1 MKVTTKVVLMK
12 IAPTNILYHEIIG
25 LKISVIG
32 SSDES
37 LNCISGEVIDETKN
51 TLKVNTSRGVRIIP
65 KATVKL
71 KIQLPEGSHT
81 ILEGDKITYRSE
93 DRIGRMRRES

>member
-1 MKVTTKVVLMK
+1 MNIT
-12 IAPTNILYHEIIG
+12 PRNILYHEIVG

-32 SSDES
+32 SSNEAFS
-37 LNCISGEVIDETKN
+37 SISGEVIDETKN
-51 TLKVNTSRGVRIIP
+51 TLKVNTSKGVRILP
-65 KATVKL
+65 KAQAKL
-71 KIQLPEGSHT
+71 KIHLSEGSYT